1 MNSMRD
7 FKRELLED
15 IEVVKTDWL
24 LGFNINKC
32 KVVSYGNVQIEY
44 EYGMTDTQNN
54 LHVFSAEESES
65 DLGLGILS
73 NKI

>member
-7 FKRELLED
+7 GLKGVARGYRSS
-15 IEVVKTDWL
+15 KDWL